1 MIKLSFIT
9 HFHCRIVY
17 LEMATNMSMEI
28 TVLCGQSDCGL
39 TGPSKMAVVG
49 NKLLVADSGRRR
61 IHVSESK

>member
-1 MIKLSFIT
+1 M
-9 HFHCRIVY
+9 
-17 LEMATNMSMEI
+17 EMATNMSMEI

-39 TGPSKMAVVG
+39 TEPRILAAVG

>member
-9 HFHCRIVY
+9 YFHCRIVS

-39 TGPSKMAVVG
+39 TEPRILAVVE
-49 NKLLVADSGRRR
+49 NKLLVVDSGRRR

>member
-9 HFHCRIVY
+9 YFHCRIVS

-39 TGPSKMAVVG
+39 TGPYRMVVVE
-49 NKLLVADSGRRR
+49 NKLFVAHDGLTT
-61 IHVSESK
+61 IHVSEG